1 MAKETNFAYLEGSER
16 RLGAKAE
23 REEEKRLPVEFR
35 LGSCDT
41 ASETGLARIE
51 VGHFTEGAEVKR
63 EVSSERM
70 VASRGPMT
78 FGEALPDEDSSLR
91 WSSKEGDG
99 VYCGEMDHLE
109 KEARIA

>member
-1 MAKETNFAYLEGSER
+1 M
-16 RLGAKAE
+16 GAKAE
-23 REEEKRLPVEFR
+23 REEEKRLPLELR
-35 LGSCDT
+35 LSGCEM
-41 ASETGLARIE
+41 ASETGLARME
-51 VGHFTEGAEVKR
+51 VGHLTEGAEVKR

-91 WSSKEGDG
+91 WSSNEGDG

-109 KEARIA
+109 KEARTA